1 MKWRKS
7 LAMKQTTAKIRILIS
22 TIGICLL
29 AFLLLV
35 IYIPKL
41 LGYRTFYIESG
52 SMSPTIKQGSV
63 VLEKP
68 VEFEKIREG
77 DVLTFRNTEETEY
90 FTHRVIGIDETNQMF
105 ITKGDAND
113 EQDPSETSYYFAEGK
128 VDFAVPYVGYVMQF
142 LNSTTGRIVIGC
154 VYIAWIAIEIE
165 IFVMKRKAPQE
176 D

>member
-1 MKWRKS
+1 MKWRKNS
-7 LAMKQTTAKIRILIS
+7 SMKQTTAKIRILIS
-22 TIGICLL
+22 SVGICML

-35 IYIPKL
+35 VYIPKL
-41 LGYRTFYIESG
+41 LGYKTFYIESG
-52 SMSPTIKQGSV
+52 SMSPTINQGSV

-68 VEFEKIREG
+68 IEFEKITEG
-77 DVLTFRNTEETEY
+77 DVLTFRNAEKTEY
-90 FTHRVIGIDETNQMF
+90 FTHRVIGIDKTNQMF

-113 EQDPSETSYYFAEGK
+113 EQDPSEISYYFTEGK

-142 LNSTTGRIVIGC
+142 LNSAVGRIIIGC